1 MQTERQKILK
11 GFGEMRGIL
20 DSEEKKELQKLEENE
35 VNVLDN
41 LAVAKDQVAQ
51 QKQYMRELISDLKH
65 QMQGSSIDTLQVCR
79 NLVMGGNRD

>member
-1 MQTERQKILK
+1 MQTEKQKILK
-11 GFGEMRGIL
+11 GFNEMRGIL

-51 QKQYMRELISDLKH
+51 QKQYMRELNSDLERL
-65 QMQGSSIDTLQVCR
+65 MQGSSIDTLQVG
-79 NLVMGGNRD
+79 LGM

>member
-1 MQTERQKILK
+1 MQTEKQKILK
-11 GFGEMRGIL
+11 GFNEMRGIL

-51 QKQYMRELISDLKH
+51 QKQYMRELISDLKRL
-65 QMQGSSIDTLQVCR
+65 MQGSSIDTLQVG
-79 NLVMGGNRD
+79 LGT

>member
-1 MQTERQKILK
+1 
-11 GFGEMRGIL
+11 MRGIL

-51 QKQYMRELISDLKH
+51 QKQYMRELISDLKRL
-65 QMQGSSIDTLQVCR
+65 MQGSSIDTLQVG
-79 NLVMGGNRD
+79 LGT

>member
-1 MQTERQKILK
+1 MQTEKQKILK
-11 GFGEMRGIL
+11 GFNEMRGIL

-51 QKQYMRELISDLKH
+51 QKQYMRELISDLERL
-65 QMQGSSIDTLQVCR
+65 MQGSSIDTLQVG
-79 NLVMGGNRD
+79 LGM

>member
-1 MQTERQKILK
+1 MQTEKQKILK
-11 GFGEMRGIL
+11 GFNEMRGIL

-51 QKQYMRELISDLKH
+51 QKQYMRELISDLKRL
-65 QMQGSSIDTLQVCR
+65 MQGSSMDTLQVG
-79 NLVMGGNRD
+79 LGT

>member
-1 MQTERQKILK
+1 MQTEKQKILK
-11 GFGEMRGIL
+11 GFNEMRGIL

-51 QKQYMRELISDLKH
+51 QKQYMRELISDLKRL
-65 QMQGSSIDTLQVCR
+65 MQGSSIDTLQVG
-79 NLVMGGNRD
+79 LGM